1 MCYYSAVNNN
11 FVIYLRVLSHTLI
24 YFNYNSC
31 SLETSLDKMALTFDM
46 FPFPP
51 SIHRPQLPI
60 GGAKVKHPLS
70 CAFDSLLHSCMCVW
84 TWCLIS
90 HFAVVCR
97 LPAVSECGAGG
108 PVQIQAARPSSSGG
122 GPAPGG
128 GSSPPQQG
136 AQPSGMA
143 VSRVPSPPPPEVN
156 TPVAENWCYTQV
168 SDLPLPPFPP

>member
-1 MCYYSAVNNN
+1 
-11 FVIYLRVLSHTLI
+11 
-24 YFNYNSC
+24 
-31 SLETSLDKMALTFDM
+31 MALTFDV
-46 FPFPP
+46 FPFPSP
-51 SIHRPQLPI
+51 RPAQSTLQLR
-60 GGAKVKHPLS
+60 KVKHPLS
-70 CAFDSLLHSCMCVW
+70 CPLACMHTCS
-84 TWCLIS
+84 WCLIS
-90 HFAVVCR
+90 HFVVDCR

-168 SDLPLPPFPP
+168 SDLPPLNANDLTLCSFLVHNLIIYTL

>member
-1 MCYYSAVNNN
+1 MCDFFFLLCEQLLPSSNGTKETTIFLTENSN
-11 FVIYLRVLSHTLI
+11 FVA
-24 YFNYNSC
+24 F
-31 SLETSLDKMALTFDM
+31 ALFLQVIS
-46 FPFPP
+46 PFPP
-51 SIHRPQLPI
+51 I
-60 GGAKVKHPLS
+60 
-70 CAFDSLLHSCMCVW
+70 
-84 TWCLIS
+84 CLIF
-90 HFAVVCR
+90 HVLDTVCNFAFCGFRR

-168 SDLPLPPFPP
+168 SDPPTSRRYLFSDTQFPSQRNRKLVETILW

>member
-1 MCYYSAVNNN
+1 
-11 FVIYLRVLSHTLI
+11 
-24 YFNYNSC
+24 
-31 SLETSLDKMALTFDM
+31 MALTFVM
-46 FPFPP
+46 KCFPSPLF
-51 SIHRPQLPI
+51 IHRPQLPI
-60 GGAKVKHPLS
+60 GVRSSTPFPAALFPL
-70 CAFDSLLHSCMCVW
+70 AFMCVYVW

-168 SDLPLPPFPP
+168 SDLPSTQMTSLLFFPVII